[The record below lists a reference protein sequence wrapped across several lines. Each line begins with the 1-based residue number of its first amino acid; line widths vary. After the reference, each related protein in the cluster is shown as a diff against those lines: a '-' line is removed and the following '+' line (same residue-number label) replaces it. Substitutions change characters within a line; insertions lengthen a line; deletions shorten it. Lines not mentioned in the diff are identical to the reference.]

1 MREDKIIELLGI
13 ECRNCNEYF
22 FTKNET
28 GKHYCPTC
36 KTDNERYIFSDEA
49 GLVDVDLV
57 ADLFESIQVLFS
69 ANSLDSD
76 NLEIMELVEKTIIR
90 NNKGE

>member
-1 MREDKIIELLGI
+1 MENNKSIELLGI

-36 KTDNERYIFSDEA
+36 KVENERYIFSDEA
-49 GLVDVDLV
+49 GLVDVNLV

-76 NLEIMELVEKTIIR
+76 NLEIMELLEKTIIR